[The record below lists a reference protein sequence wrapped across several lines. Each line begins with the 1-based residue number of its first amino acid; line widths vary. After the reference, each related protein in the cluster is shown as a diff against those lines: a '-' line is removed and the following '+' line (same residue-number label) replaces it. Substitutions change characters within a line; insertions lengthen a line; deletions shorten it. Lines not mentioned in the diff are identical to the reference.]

1 MSNQPGH
8 EGTGGREPAP
18 AFSIRC
24 LGTHERLELA
34 KVVAALVVEELR
46 EELGLRPVPAGLVD
60 AGELAGLLGV
70 ARSWV
75 YEHADELG
83 VIRLGDGA
91 RPRLRFD
98 ADLARERFAT
108 CSESRGSAAPRPN
121 AGGRSGAA
129 RVKST
134 PRLPKPVP
142 NPDPNGGPGA
152 PEQRP
157 R

>member
-1 MSNQPGH
+1 MNDHQVH
-8 EGTGGREPAP
+8 EGTGGRKPARASLYSMP
-18 AFSIRC
+18 
-24 LGTHERLELA
+24 GTHERLELA

-98 ADLARERFAT
+98 AELARERFAT
-108 CSESRGSAAPRPN
+108 CSESRGSAAPKPN
-121 AGGRSGAA
+121 AGGRSRAP
-129 RVKST
+129 RVKTT
-134 PRLPKPVP
+134 PILPKPVP
-142 NPDPNGGPGA
+142 NPDPTGGPNA
-152 PEQRP
+152 PEQ
-157 R
+157 